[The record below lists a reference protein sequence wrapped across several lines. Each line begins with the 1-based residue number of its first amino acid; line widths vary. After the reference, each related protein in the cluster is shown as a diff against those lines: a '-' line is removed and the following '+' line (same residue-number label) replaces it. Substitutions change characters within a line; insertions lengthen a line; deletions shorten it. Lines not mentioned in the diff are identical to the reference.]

1 MNLREINSLK
11 NTRGRAV
18 VFMTRQFLTLQ
29 QSAESLAQKAG
40 WVCKGVS
47 IAPHCAL
54 CEG

>member
-11 NTRGRAV
+11 NTRGRKL
-18 VFMTRQFLTLQ
+18 VFSTRQLLRLQ

-40 WVCKGVS
+40 WVCKGDS